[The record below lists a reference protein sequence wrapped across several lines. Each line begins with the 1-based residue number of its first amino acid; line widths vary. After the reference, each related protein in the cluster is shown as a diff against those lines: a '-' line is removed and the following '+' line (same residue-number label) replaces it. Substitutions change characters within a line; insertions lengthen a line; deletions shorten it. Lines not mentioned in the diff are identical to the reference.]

1 MERDVVLEMTETC
14 LNGMAKVHM
23 ETASLLAEIEAM
35 SSHTCHVLDELKAR
49 FLERMDGMRSQVMEF
64 VEQHESE
71 WVQIS
76 AQTLTAQRKLAKV
89 QGMVSGW

>member
-1 MERDVVLEMTETC
+1 
-14 LNGMAKVHM
+14 
-23 ETASLLAEIEAM
+23 
-35 SSHTCHVLDELKAR
+35 
-49 FLERMDGMRSQVMEF
+49 MRSQVMEF

-89 QGMVSGW
+89 QGMVRGLGLGAESFQMDMEGTSHALA